1 MSLKSI
7 INSAKRR
14 PLSLKNQFRW
24 KLVPRFIWKAVQSFH
39 ITLLVWGLVTIGCIF
54 YLTQWMNY
62 RQVAQK
68 IELLENKRLKL
79 VSKLELL
86 EVEVSYLTRPQR
98 LDFLVEKKMHMTPP
112 NPSQYRLSWVNV
124 SELNEK

>member
-7 INSAKRR
+7 IHSAKRR

-39 ITLLVWGLVTIGCIF
+39 ITLLVWGLVTTGCIF
-54 YLTQWMNY
+54 YLTQWMNF
-62 RQVAQK
+62 RQVAQR
-68 IELLENKRLKL
+68 IDLLENKRLDL

-86 EVEVSYLTRPQR
+86 EVEISYLTRPQR
-98 LDFLVEKKMHMTPP
+98 LDVLVEKRMSMSSPK
-112 NPSQYRLSWVNV
+112 PSQYRMSWVNV
-124 SELNEK
+124 SDVE